1 MWTGGCGAQPVP
13 AQVWRPLRA
22 AVQWPL
28 GRWLSRE
35 RARKG
40 SESMGSCFTVMLPV
54 DFALFSALYLSYQ
67 NEVKQNRKRAKT
79 FISEILLTA
88 EKNTNLLKGFCPIFP
103 IKQKGDVPAVLLQAS
118 LQHVRFA
125 GHHTVINAEPL
136 SRSGK
141 LTAAESPE
149 PGAYGSVPQAEVLL

>member
-1 MWTGGCGAQPVP
+1 MGLSPYLPRSGAHSGLPFSGH
-13 AQVWRPLRA
+13 LA
-22 AVQWPL
+22 AGSAEDML
-28 GRWLSRE
+28 G
-35 RARKG
+35 K
-40 SESMGSCFTVMLPV
+40 SELVGSCFTVTLPV

-79 FISEILLTA
+79 FISEILFTA

-103 IKQKGDVPAVLLQAS
+103 IKQKGDVPAVLLQAC
-118 LQHVRFA
+118 LQHLRFA

-141 LTAAESPE
+141 LTAAESPD
-149 PGAYGSVPQAEVLL
+149 PGAYRSLPQAEVLL

>member
-1 MWTGGCGAQPVP
+1 MKLFSLLTLKNMLCSFMHPGHHQSFCFSCP
-13 AQVWRPLRA
+13 
-22 AVQWPL
+22 
-28 GRWLSRE
+28 
-35 RARKG
+35 
-40 SESMGSCFTVMLPV
+40 ES
-54 DFALFSALYLSYQ
+54 SALYLSYQ